1 MSTFKN
7 SLLIAAALLS
17 WAIPPI
23 DQTANAQISIQRG
36 SQNNYGNQ
44 RVYRGSP
51 RVYSQPTYRST
62 QPYVQPNQQ
71 VYVVPSQQNN
81 NGFGSYPAPYQSPN
95 ARGQVYES
103 YRPTYTNPPVYGNPV
118 YGNQVYGNP
127 APNGFYYNSPSQQR
141 GANVG
146 GAIGNAIG
154 GNAGANVGAAIGAA
168 VRGR

>member
-1 MSTFKN
+1 MSKFKN
-7 SLLIAAALLS
+7 SLVIAAALLS
-17 WAIPPI
+17 WSFQSN
-23 DQTANAQISIQRG
+23 DQTADAQIWVQRG

-71 VYVVPSQQNN
+71 VYVVPSQQYSS
-81 NGFGSYPAPYQSPN
+81 GYGSYAEPYQAPN
-95 ARGQVYES
+95 GQGQTYQS
-103 YRPTYTNPPVYGNPV
+103 FRPTYTNPPVYGNPV
-118 YGNQVYGNP
+118 YGNP
-127 APNGFYYNSPSQQR
+127 APDGYYYSSPSQQR

-154 GNAGANVGAAIGAA
+154 GNSGANVGAAIGAA